1 MDIAGGSNATTVHV
15 GLRSLDG
22 NALTVRVWNG
32 RSWANLVSNLYSR
45 TEAYFDV
52 TAAVK
57 AAGGKLYIK
66 VTAGTASLVN
76 IKAVGGSK
84 PTVSTRMIM
93 DALEIFKTGG
103 ETPILDE
110 GMKISHSLNLSADIS
125 LNYAVLAGALEG
137 AESSY
142 MTVEIPVYEGN
153 EIVDSRVVT
162 LEPVQRDYYY
172 YYTLDGLTAVNMNDV
187 LKAEL
192 HYFKDGRDYV
202 SATDAYSIAQYAYI
216 QLDKETNSESIKTL
230 CANLLRYG
238 AEAQLFKG
246 YRTDALADSA
256 MTEIHLGYLGDLAAV
271 TFGTLNTV
279 DNDVETPTVTWV
291 GKTLNLE
298 SRISLVFVVDPA
310 AYEGDPEELSLR
322 VTYEDRDG
330 QTQMREIGESE
341 AYNVSYIAF
350 TFSDLLAAELRT
362 PLSVAVYAGEEQVS
376 PTLHYGADAYANGKT
391 GQLEILCRALFAY
404 VDAAEAFFA

>member
-1 MDIAGGSNATTVHV
+1 MKQRKWKRLLTFLALILVVSTFSAMFVGYFTVDAASYVLIKFGNGTSNSNHYSKFSPTYGGN
-15 GLRSLDG
+15 
-22 NALTVRVWNG
+22 
-32 RSWANLVSNLYSR
+32 
-45 TEAYFDV
+45 
-52 TAAVK
+52 K
-57 AAGGKLYIK
+57 AI
-66 VTAGTASLVN
+66 SSS
-76 IKAVGGSK
+76 GGSK

-110 GMKISHSLNLSADIS
+110 GPPVLLQGPHSSRKCPQPNSES
-125 LNYAVLAGALEG
+125 ERSSC

-142 MTVEIPVYEGN
+142 MSVEIPVYEGN
-153 EIVDSRVVT
+153 DLVGSRFVT
-162 LEPVQRDYYY
+162 LEPVQREYYY
-172 YYTLDGLTAVNMNDV
+172 YYTLSGLTAVNMNDV

-202 SATDAYSIAQYAYI
+202 SATDEYSIAQYAYI
-216 QLDKETNSESIKTL
+216 QLDKETNSESLRTL

-238 AEAQLFKG
+238 AEAQIFKG
-246 YRTDALADSA
+246 YRTDALANSA

-279 DNDVETPTVTWV
+279 DNDVEAPTVTWV
-291 GKTLNLE
+291 GKALNLE

-310 AYEGDPEELSLR
+310 AYEGDPEELTLR
-322 VTYEDRDG
+322 VTYVNKDG
-330 QTQMREIGESE
+330 QTQMREVAES
-341 AYNVSYIAF
+341 AIYNGNYHAF

-376 PTLHYGADAYANGKT
+376 STLRYGADSYANGKT